1 LVAGRKPFQCSCS
14 GRVRGGTDNK
24 DIEWRVSFREN
35 RIEHNKNSSRVGQKE
50 RKKIPEKKEMEA
62 SVSEGMMMQKKNIK
76 KLDGSEWKE
85 TKE

>member
-1 LVAGRKPFQCSCS
+1 
-14 GRVRGGTDNK
+14 
-24 DIEWRVSFREN
+24 
-35 RIEHNKNSSRVGQKE
+35 
-50 RKKIPEKKEMEA
+50 MEA